1 MATLRCINMMAC
13 DFTTL
18 PSMVLPCLEVLRI
31 SRCQDLY
38 ELPEFPASLL
48 PKLTVLELHELSS
61 IFALPE
67 SLGRFTV
74 LTRLNIASCP
84 LSFILKSLQSLIAL
98 RELTINCVNLY
109 FSNDPITY
117 PLLTEVL
124 SACAMLSNKAYC
136 LPALCSLTKLCLR
149 GARSRSTTQC
159 DNDLVVIG
167 CALRAWPLPLLDPV
181 LMELPVLSLRT
192 PQNKSDD
199 VGNLTFATVFDFKLF
214 WSKLGLPTQAASWD
228 NEIMCQCFCT
238 SDTVTFWRAGQ
249 CLDDQNR
256 EDFVYT

>member
-18 PSMVLPCLEVLRI
+18 PSMVLPCLEVQRI
-31 SRCQDLY
+31 SRYQDLY
-38 ELPEFPASLL
+38 ELPEFPASLM

-124 SACAMLSNKAYC
+124 SACAMLSNKAVPVWC
-136 LPALCSLTKLCLR
+136 TVPQH
-149 GARSRSTTQC
+149 RS
-159 DNDLVVIG
+159 V
-167 CALRAWPLPLLDPV
+167 
-181 LMELPVLSLRT
+181 
-192 PQNKSDD
+192 
-199 VGNLTFATVFDFKLF
+199 
-214 WSKLGLPTQAASWD
+214 
-228 NEIMCQCFCT
+228 
-238 SDTVTFWRAGQ
+238 
-249 CLDDQNR
+249 
-256 EDFVYT
+256 